1 MPTLRRILDS
11 PVQMLIWSMLLGI
24 SHQASAQTASP
35 APAANSPAAVAAQQ
49 GLSESVLR
57 QAQGPY
63 RMILNS
69 PTIVVRPPKAA
80 ATPVRTAEPVAVQSI
95 AMAPLSAEAQKA
107 ALTAAEAATQ
117 AAAAPAVTARSAAAP
132 SATAVFAPLNA
143 GPMATT
149 PQPAAAAA
157 LLPVVPAA
165 MAPSN
170 VVAAAPAMAVPP
182 PKPVAAAIE
191 AVERALIA
199 VRQEEPVLAGPL
211 ARERPAG
218 VVQIGFNVNA
228 NGTTSEV
235 SVVSDTNRKLNS
247 AVIAAVGKWV
257 YQPLEAVR
265 RVEVAI
271 EFKND

>member
-69 PTIVVRPPKAA
+69 PTIVVRPPNAA

-95 AMAPLSAEAQKA
+95 AMAPLSA
-107 ALTAAEAATQ
+107 
-117 AAAAPAVTARSAAAP
+117 
-132 SATAVFAPLNA
+132 
-143 GPMATT
+143 
-149 PQPAAAAA
+149 
-157 LLPVVPAA
+157 
-165 MAPSN
+165 
-170 VVAAAPAMAVPP
+170 
-182 PKPVAAAIE
+182 
-191 AVERALIA
+191 
-199 VRQEEPVLAGPL
+199 GPL
-211 ARERPAG
+211 AREKPAG
-218 VVQIGFNVNA
+218 VV
-228 NGTTSEV
+228 S
-235 SVVSDTNRKLNS
+235 STNRKLNS